1 MSVPAGGMPE
11 PRGALARTVR
21 TVEYTLL
28 ALLFLAVVVIGLA
41 QIALRNLAGTGLPWA
56 DPAMRA
62 GVLWIAMLAGVL
74 ASGTAQH
81 IRIDALLPKIPVAM
95 RPWIDRGVLIATALI
110 CITLA
115 AASIEIVRLEYQ
127 FSDLAFG
134 PVPRWLVLAIIPT
147 GFGLMSLRFL
157 YRALLPGAGASSA
170 GGGSN
175 AASGAD

>member
-1 MSVPAGGMPE
+1 MPE
-11 PRGALARTVR
+11 AQGALARIVR

-28 ALLFLAVVVIGLA
+28 ALLFLAVVAIGLA
-41 QIALRNLAGTGLPWA
+41 QIAMRNLAGTGLAWA

-74 ASGTAQH
+74 ASGTSQH
-81 IRIDALLPKIPVAM
+81 IRIDALLPKIPAAV

-115 AASIEIVRLEYQ
+115 AASIEIVFLEYQ

-134 PVPRWLVLAIIPT
+134 PVPRWLVLAIIPI

-157 YRALLPGAGASSA
+157 LRALLPGARAPNA
-170 GGGSN
+170 GGGSS
-175 AASGAD
+175 AASGAG